1 MIKVNI
7 ECTSG
12 DSDLPE
18 DLEYLEDEQTD
29 WREGYIMVNNIV
41 CFYPDKERK
50 YTYIDTIKSTIT
62 VKDSMSEIEILIQ
75 QANKYSNYLRNPH

>member
-12 DSDLPE
+12 ESDLPE

-29 WREGYIMVNNIV
+29 WREGNIMVNNIV
-41 CFYPDKERK
+41 FFYPDKERK
-50 YTYIDTIKSTIT
+50 YTYIETIKSTIT
-62 VKDSMSEIEILIQ
+62 VKESVSEIEMLIEQAKQ
-75 QANKYSNYLRNPH
+75 QKIII